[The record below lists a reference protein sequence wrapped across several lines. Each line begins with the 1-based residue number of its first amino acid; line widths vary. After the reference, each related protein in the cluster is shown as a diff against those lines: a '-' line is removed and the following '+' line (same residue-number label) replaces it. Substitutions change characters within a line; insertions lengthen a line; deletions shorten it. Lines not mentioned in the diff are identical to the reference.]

1 MRGLH
6 YNLKQRLKHG
16 YTKLHELKPNSREV
30 AKRLLELGEIGL
42 MKTVSYGW
50 RWSD

>member
-30 AKRLLELGEIGL
+30 AKRLLELGEIYTDENGFL
-42 MKTVSYGW
+42 RLAVE
-50 RWSD
+50 